1 MLVGPAPPADT
12 REEMVEPP
20 GIAPGSGPLITGA
33 FIAIVRANP
42 DRRNIGVPVHS
53 SKGLTRQDARPR
65 AAFEPIVRS
74 GFRPGQTAFKAIVV
88 ETPPVQPW
96 SVSRSLALLAAIFA
110 IVMGALL
117 PSAVA
122 ASPASGH
129 PIQLCSG
136 QRIFVVDDGSGGPVR
151 QNPAPSDSLKCAACL
166 AGAFVALAPPPPAQA
181 PAAAPSPRRAT
192 HALPV
197 SSTPFAAVRPSPRPP
212 STAPPVA

>member
-1 MLVGPAPPADT
+1 MATL
-12 REEMVEPP
+12 
-20 GIAPGSGPLITGA
+20 
-33 FIAIVRANP
+33 
-42 DRRNIGVPVHS
+42 
-53 SKGLTRQDARPR
+53 
-65 AAFEPIVRS
+65 
-74 GFRPGQTAFKAIVV
+74 V
-88 ETPPVQPW
+88 ETPPAQPW

-136 QRIFVVDDGSGGPVR
+136 QRIFVVDDGSGTPVR
-151 QNPAPSDSLKCAACL
+151 QDPVPADSLKCAACL
-166 AGAFVALAPPPPAQA
+166 AGAFIALAPPPPARA
-181 PAAAPSPRRAT
+181 PVAAPSPRRGA

-197 SSTPFAAVRPSPRPP
+197 SSPPVDAVRLSPRPP